1 MKVFVVGGAGYIGS
15 HVVHELIDSNHEV
28 TILDNLSLGLKENIH
43 PGAQFIEGDMR
54 NELDLEAAIDSSF
67 DIVFHLGALKAAG
80 DSMINPEVYAQNN
93 INGSINLLNAMSKS
107 NVKKIVFSSSA
118 AVYGEPEYLPI
129 DEKHKVQPFNFYGY
143 TKASIEDTIDWY
155 SKLKQFNYAFL
166 RYFNATG
173 YDVKGR
179 IMGKERGTN
188 NLSPIVMEVLAGMRD
203 KLTIFGKDYETPD
216 GTCLRDY
223 IHVNDL
229 ATAHLKSMN
238 YILEKKQNL
247 TVNLGTGKSYSVL
260 DLISATEKVSGKKVA
275 YEIGARRYGDT
286 ANLVADSSLAY
297 ELLQW
302 KPKYVDIE
310 EIMNSM
316 LPVYLS

>member
-1 MKVFVVGGAGYIGS
+1 
-15 HVVHELIDSNHEV
+15 
-28 TILDNLSLGLKENIH
+28 
-43 PGAQFIEGDMR
+43 
-54 NELDLEAAIDSSF
+54 
-67 DIVFHLGALKAAG
+67 
-80 DSMINPEVYAQNN
+80 
-93 INGSINLLNAMSKS
+93 
-107 NVKKIVFSSSA
+107 
-118 AVYGEPEYLPI
+118 
-129 DEKHKVQPFNFYGY
+129 
-143 TKASIEDTIDWY
+143 
-155 SKLKQFNYAFL
+155 
-166 RYFNATG
+166 
-173 YDVKGR
+173 
-179 IMGKERGTN
+179 MGKERGTN

-203 KLTIFGKDYETPD
+203 KLTVFGKDYETPD

-247 TVNLGTGKSYSVL
+247 TVNLGTGKTYSVL

-275 YEIGARRYGDT
+275 YDIGARRYGDT